1 LTYKEVDAV
10 LSGHLDTKLDGA
22 DVNQIQILHVSIHFI
37 CFACSMLIHLRLWHR
52 NGASSV
58 LAQTERRLHH

>member
-1 LTYKEVDAV
+1 LTYKDVDAV

-37 CFACSMLIHLRLWHR
+37 CFARVRC
-52 NGASSV
+52 
-58 LAQTERRLHH
+58 